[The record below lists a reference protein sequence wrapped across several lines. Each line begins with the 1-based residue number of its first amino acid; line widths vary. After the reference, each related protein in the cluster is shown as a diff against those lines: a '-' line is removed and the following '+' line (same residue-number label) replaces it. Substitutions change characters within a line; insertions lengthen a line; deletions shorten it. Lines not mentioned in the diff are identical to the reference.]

1 MYSHLSILRLVK
13 IAIFACRFVI
23 IDTIS
28 VKDNQ
33 IIISGSKIIDTYEAM
48 LLKISVIDFKIRYF
62 IDLFMSFCD
71 RSSNVQRK
79 SKKQKSLL

>member
-13 IAIFACRFVI
+13 IAIFVCRFVI
-23 IDTIS
+23 IDTIG

-48 LLKISVIDFKIRYF
+48 LLKISVIDFKIR
-62 IDLFMSFCD
+62 SFCD

-79 SKKQKSLL
+79 SQKQISLL